1 MSSGAA
7 LRLFAAVA
15 VLSSVLGRALV
26 PALPGS
32 QAGIGRWIWCAER
45 ASSLLSQLAA
55 VFGSL
60 LVIRLL
66 LMLRRARTLGHGYW
80 FLTVPSIL
88 TISLVSAAMQGPL
101 APRMIQWL
109 GLLSALTALIAS
121 TQALGRPLTR
131 AVGLVLGATSL
142 AALAHMGSRLVAI
155 DASERAVVTLF
166 DLSRNLAT
174 IALGLDLIVIGVAV
188 VWLSPGRTPS
198 RLAALLALLAGTA
211 LCVLLA
217 QRGMGYDAGLPQILL
232 GRSLGELVRHPLPF
246 APLWVRQAFE
256 IMTLMIGFAVV
267 FWRRRPASLQVALG
281 LALLSRTGSD
291 VPALALFL
299 VVAAL
304 LCLLHPAELD
314 AIELAELRHS
324 QPAS

>member
-7 LRLFAAVA
+7 LRLFASIA
-15 VLSSVLGRALV
+15 VLANVLGRALV

-45 ASSLLSQLAA
+45 AASMLTQLAA

-66 LMLRRARTLGHGYW
+66 LVLRRARTLGHGYW
-80 FLTVPSIL
+80 FLTLPAIL

-109 GLLSALTALIAS
+109 GLLSSLTALIAS
-121 TQALGRPLTR
+121 TQALGRPATR
-131 AVGLVLGATSL
+131 AVGLVLGATAL

-174 IALGLDLIVIGVAV
+174 LALGLDLIVIAVAL
-188 VWLSPGRTPS
+188 VWLAPRKTPW
-198 RLAALLALLAGTA
+198 RLAALIAFFAGTA

-217 QRGMGYDAGLPQILL
+217 QRGASYDAGLVQILL
-232 GRSLGELVRHPLPF
+232 GRSLAELVRHPLPF

-256 IMTLMIGFAVV
+256 IMAILIGAAVV
-267 FWRRRPASLQVALG
+267 FWRRRPTSLQVALG

-304 LCLLHPAELD
+304 LCLLDPAELRSV
-314 AIELAELRHS
+314 ELTELRHS
-324 QPAS
+324 EAAS